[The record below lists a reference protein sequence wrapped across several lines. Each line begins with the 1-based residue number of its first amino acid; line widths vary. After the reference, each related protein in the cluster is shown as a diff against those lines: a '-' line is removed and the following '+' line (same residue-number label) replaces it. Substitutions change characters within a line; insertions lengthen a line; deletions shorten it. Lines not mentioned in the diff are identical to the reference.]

1 VKERTEL
8 VALVRPRSPAPL
20 KAAGVR
26 ERAAARLLTSIVTC
40 AAQVHGMRREAPPEF
55 PRPLPFMHGVLA
67 PGYTAPRAAG
77 GGRAGAGA
85 GGARRARGRASGA
98 GDAARARAEGAME
111 AVVRLDESEVAAA
124 VGGAAGAAVAAHVRG
139 LAALLRT
146 HFALLADA
154 AARGQPVSGL
164 ARVVKG
170 EPPRW
175 HRSPLHLDWH
185 MPDFDDGQ
193 GQGAA
198 TGGGGGEDGA
208 GYADALRKGG
218 ALYEL
223 ARAGEP
229 SGALVPGARYAFQR
243 VPLRVFEYVRFDA
256 GGAFVDRST
265 PAPSGPVLP
274 CHATPCRSMP
284 CPAIIQCPVLPSF
297 KAIPSHAIPCHA
309 RRCARAAHARAPP
322 PPRACARRALRRRG
336 GAGRRLEEVGG
347 AVGGGDAEEAE
358 VRRVA
363 DRKALRWGAQYLP
376 DPEPSATQLA
386 AAAPPQAPPSLP
398 RAPAPASG
406 VARRSRLSSACR

>member
-1 VKERTEL
+1 
-8 VALVRPRSPAPL
+8 
-20 KAAGVR
+20 
-26 ERAAARLLTSIVTC
+26 
-40 AAQVHGMRREAPPEF
+40 MRREAPPEF

-67 PGYTAPRAAG
+67 PGYTAPGAAR

-85 GGARRARGRASGA
+85 PGARRARGRAGGA
-98 GDAARARAEGAME
+98 GDAARARAEDIGAIDAKME

-175 HRSPLHLDWH
+175 HRSPLHLDWY

-198 TGGGGGEDGA
+198 TGGGGDGA
-208 GYADALRKGG
+208 GAEYAEALRKGG

-229 SGALVPGARYAFQR
+229 SGALAPGARYAFQR
-243 VPLRVFEYVRFDA
+243 VPLRVFQYVRFDA

-265 PAPSGPVLP
+265 PAPQGPVLP
-274 CHATPCRSMP
+274 CHPTPCRSMP
-284 CPAIIQCPVLPSF
+284 CLAIIQCPAMS
-297 KAIPSHAIPCHA
+297 CHA
-309 RRCARAAHARAPP
+309 MPCP
-322 PPRACARRALRRRG
+322 
-336 GAGRRLEEVGG
+336 
-347 AVGGGDAEEAE
+347 
-358 VRRVA
+358 
-363 DRKALRWGAQYLP
+363 
-376 DPEPSATQLA
+376 
-386 AAAPPQAPPSLP
+386 
-398 RAPAPASG
+398 
-406 VARRSRLSSACR
+406 